1 MDSFTIKRLEKILDG
16 YIDLKVPGNVRSSV
30 RLAYEWNDDT
40 LTLCERRPD
49 LPKRDWIRAD
59 IAQFRREAG
68 DWRVYAGKKDGSFV
82 PVPSIPPH
90 PDFEKQ
96 LEQVEQ
102 DSEGL
107 FWIS

>member
-1 MDSFTIKRLEKILDG
+1 MDNFTIKRIEKILDG
-16 YIDLKVPGNVRSSV
+16 YIDLKVPVHVRSSV
-30 RLAYEWNDDT
+30 NLQYEWNNNT

-49 LPKRDWIRAD
+49 LPKKEWVRSNIV
-59 IAQFRREAG
+59 QFVRNNEG
-68 DWRVYAGKKDGSFV
+68 WHVYAGKEDGSFV
-82 PVPSIPPH
+82 PVSTIRPD

-96 LEQVEQ
+96 LEQVEL